1 MKFEIY
7 IKPSWSETTVKMER
21 NITQKYPIGAQIL
34 TWNVPASY
42 CYTWKIFH
50 LIPKETQDPLKKKTK
65 NRLFK
70 NLNA

>member
-1 MKFEIY
+1 
-7 IKPSWSETTVKMER
+7 MER

-50 LIPKETQDPLKKKTK
+50 LIPKETQDPLKKKQK
-65 NRLFK
+65 K
-70 NLNA
+70 KQQIIQKP